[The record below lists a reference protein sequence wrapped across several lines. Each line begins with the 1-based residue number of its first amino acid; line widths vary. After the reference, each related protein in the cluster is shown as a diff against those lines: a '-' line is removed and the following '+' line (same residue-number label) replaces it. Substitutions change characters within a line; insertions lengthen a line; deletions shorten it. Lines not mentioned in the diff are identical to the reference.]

1 MPCPGCS
8 SLNEAEFTTEMM
20 IHFSGSNHGN
30 NPGVFMVVTVLV
42 CLDCGASR
50 FKMPT
55 KELRLLRDGDA
66 RSGAA

>member
-1 MPCPGCS
+1 
-8 SLNEAEFTTEMM
+8 MM
-20 IHFSGSNHGN
+20 VHLSGSNYHD
-30 NPGVFMVVTVLV
+30 NPDLIVFPQVSV

-55 KELRLLRDGDA
+55 KELRLLREGNA